1 MNYFFVELVYFQN
14 IYNAKAMQF
23 ALAWKTNIM
32 EFFAFDLVK
41 GQRWYSCFFAS
52 NLMKLCCSQS
62 IFWKS
67 LLCS

>member
-32 EFFAFDLVK
+32 EFFPFDLVRE
-41 GQRWYSCFFAS
+41 QRWYSWFFAS
-52 NLMKLCCSQS
+52 
-62 IFWKS
+62 
-67 LLCS
+67 